1 VMAEFVKK
9 GIQTYTHAN
18 GDAAID
24 MVIDGLRAG
33 GALAAAD
40 RRDIVVHSQFM
51 RPEQLDAYVEL
62 GISPSFFT
70 GHTFFWGDVHIENVG
85 MERASFISPMA
96 AAQAKGLRFGN
107 HSDFSVTPMDPL
119 LMMQSAIL
127 RTSRSGVVLGPDQ
140 RVDALTAL
148 KALTINVAW
157 QYREED
163 TKGSIA
169 PGKLADFVIL
179 DRDPITT
186 PAEELL
192 TIRTL
197 ETFKEGV
204 SVWKAPA

>member
-1 VMAEFVKK
+1 
-9 GIQTYTHAN
+9 
-18 GDAAID
+18 
-24 MVIDGLRAG
+24 
-33 GALAAAD
+33 
-40 RRDIVVHSQFM
+40 
-51 RPEQLDAYVEL
+51 
-62 GISPSFFT
+62 
-70 GHTFFWGDVHIENVG
+70 
-85 MERASFISPMA
+85 
-96 AAQAKGLRFGN
+96 
-107 HSDFSVTPMDPL
+107 MDPL

-127 RTSRSGVVLGPDQ
+127 RTTRSGVVLGPDQ

-148 KALTINVAW
+148 KAVTINVAW

-169 PGKLADFVIL
+169 PRKLADFVIL

-192 TIRTL
+192 TIRRL